1 MADMFARA
9 ARSHRADRTNTVGS
23 ADDVTEL
30 MARFEHFADTSTRH
44 TPLYAAIS
52 RRVSD
57 EPDVAALLLHAE
69 AGQRIPVLLL
79 AAVHDLLLSGLDHPL
94 SACYPTVVDEP
105 TGTPH
110 EAADLFVDLCRRH
123 QDLVV
128 ALVASR
134 STQTNEIGRS
144 AALRP
149 VLVHLARRHGLLGL
163 VEVGASAG
171 LNLWFDRYRV
181 DYELAG
187 ATHEAGPSTSTVR
200 LRCGLVDDADLP
212 LAPDPDVAGRV
223 GLDRSP
229 VDLADPIQDRW
240 LLACT
245 WPDELERFHRL
256 QAAIQL
262 ARTEPSPVV
271 RGDAVDDLATHVL
284 AVPTDAH
291 PVVFHSWVLSYLHED
306 RQRAFAA
313 EVARLGRLRPLSYVW
328 MESRDLVPGL
338 PAPERA
344 VEREGATEV
353 VLVEHGHGDARP
365 VRLAEMHPHGR
376 WLHWQAPVERLPSTS
391 SPVPPS
397 SAPGSG
403 STSIRTVWRAT
414 DAPSPTRC

>member
-9 ARSHRADRTNTVGS
+9 LRCHRADRTDDVGT

-30 MARFEHFADTSTRH
+30 TARFEHFADTSTRH
-44 TPLYAAIS
+44 TPLYAAIA
-52 RRVSD
+52 RRVAD
-57 EPDVAALLLHAE
+57 EADVAALLLHAE

-94 SACYPTVVDEP
+94 AACYPTVVDEP
-105 TGTPH
+105 TGVPH
-110 EAADLFVDLCRRH
+110 EAADRFVDLCRRH
-123 QDLVV
+123 EDLVV
-128 ALVASR
+128 ALVSSR

-149 VLVHLARRHGLLGL
+149 ALVHLARRHGPLGL

-187 ATHEAGPSTSTVR
+187 TTLSAGPDSSTVR
-200 LRCGLVDDADLP
+200 LRCGLVDHADLP
-212 LAPDPDVAGRV
+212 LAPDPELASRI

-256 QAAIQL
+256 QAAITL
-262 ARTEPSPVV
+262 ARTEPCPVV
-271 RGDAVDDLATHVL
+271 RGDAVDDLAQFVL
-284 AVPTDAH
+284 AVPADAH
-291 PVVFHSWVLSYLHED
+291 PVVFHSWVLSYLGED
-306 RQRAFAA
+306 RQRTFAA

-338 PAPERA
+338 PAPGGAAERD
-344 VEREGATEV
+344 GATEV
-353 VLVEHGHGDARP
+353 VLIEHGGQEATP

-376 WLHWQAPVERLPSTS
+376 WLHWQSPPTTTS
-391 SPVPPS
+391 
-397 SAPGSG
+397 
-403 STSIRTVWRAT
+403 
-414 DAPSPTRC
+414 

>member
-1 MADMFARA
+1 MAHMFARA
-9 ARSHRADRTNTVGS
+9 PQCDRADRTGGVGS

-30 MARFEHFADTSTRH
+30 MARFEHFAKTSTRH

-52 RRVSD
+52 RRVAR
-57 EPDVAALLLHAE
+57 EADVAGLLLHAE

-94 SACYPTVVDEP
+94 AACYPTVVDEP
-105 TGTPH
+105 TGTPQ
-110 EAADLFVDLCRRH
+110 EAADHFVDLCRDH

-128 ALVASR
+128 ALVSSR

-149 VLVHLARRHGLLGL
+149 VLVHLARRHGPLGL

-171 LNLWFDRYRV
+171 LNLWFDRYHV

-187 ATHEAGPSTSTVR
+187 VTRGAGPEASPVR

-212 LAPDPDVAGRV
+212 VEPEPAVAARI

-229 VDLADPIQDRW
+229 VDLDEPAQDRW

-256 QAAIQL
+256 QAAIVL
-262 ARTEPSPVV
+262 ARTEPAPVV
-271 RGDAVDDLATHVL
+271 RGDAVAGLAELVL
-284 AVPTDAH
+284 AVPAAAH
-291 PVVFHSWVLSYLHED
+291 PVVFHSWVLSYLDED

-313 EVARLGRLRPLSYVW
+313 EVARLGELRPLSYVW
-328 MESRDLVPGL
+328 MESRQLVPGL
-338 PAPERA
+338 PAPARA
-344 VEREGATEV
+344 AEREGATEV
-353 VLVEHGHGDARP
+353 VLVEHGRGDPDP

-376 WLHWQAPVERLPSTS
+376 WLHWQA
-391 SPVPPS
+391 
-397 SAPGSG
+397 SA
-403 STSIRTVWRAT
+403 TTATLRAG
-414 DAPSPTRC
+414 